1 MEWVQ
6 RRATEKMKG
15 LEHICCAERLL
26 ELGLFSLEKSWLHK
40 DLTVPFQ
47 YLKGADRQEGNQLFT
62 WYVSNSTF

>member
-26 ELGLFSLEKSWLHK
+26 ELGLFILEKSWLHK
-40 DLTVPFQ
+40 DLTVPLQ
-47 YLKGADRQEGNQLFT
+47 YWKGAYRQEGNQLFT
-62 WYVSNSTF
+62 CCDSNRTF